1 MLHGFDPSQSLSTQ
15 MLIPSSEFGREE
27 EFEELILLS
36 LQPSGKLRL
45 NTLLKLM
52 PFARLDFVV
61 IQIYQQF
68 QVNLKKLQKKLQL
81 QSQSVKR
88 NRCQRRRIKSR
99 LPSLQKN
106 LHLLLRHQ
114 NLSNRF
120 KKRKKNPQDKHHQHQ
135 LIPCHRLTPRK
146 RLKSQKYPCR
156 RHPRVELQVL
166 TNFLIRHLL

>member
-68 QVNLKKLQKKLQL
+68 QVNLKKLQKLQP
-81 QSQSVKR
+81 QSQRVKG
-88 NRCQRRRIKSR
+88 NKCQRRRIKSK

-106 LHLLLRHQ
+106 LLLLHHHQ
-114 NLSNRF
+114 NPSNRL
-120 KKRKKNPQDKHHQHQ
+120 KKRRKNPQDKHHQHQ
-135 LIPCHRLTPRK
+135 LIPCHRLTPRR
-146 RLKSQKYPCR
+146 RLKFQKYPCH